1 MALRTGAGNQDRVT
15 PRVLVLDDDP
25 SVLSL
30 LRTYFGGLGWY
41 VEVCGEAAAALR
53 LAGSDV
59 PFDAVICDL
68 HFTPARAGEGLEIV
82 EHARRQ
88 RPNAAVL
95 LFTAAAEDRVK
106 QAALERGADQ
116 VIFKPTPLTAL
127 RDAALRAMKKP

>member
-1 MALRTGAGNQDRVT
+1 VT
-15 PRVLVLDDDP
+15 PRLLVLDDDP

-41 VEVCGEAAAALR
+41 VEVCADAGAALR

-59 PFDAVICDL
+59 PFDAVISDL
-68 HFTPARAGEGLEIV
+68 HFTPARNAEGLEIV
-82 EHARRQ
+82 AQARRQ
-88 RPNAAVL
+88 RPRAAVL
-95 LFTAAAEDRVK
+95 LFTAAAEGPFP

-116 VIFKPTPLTAL
+116 VIFKPAPLGSL